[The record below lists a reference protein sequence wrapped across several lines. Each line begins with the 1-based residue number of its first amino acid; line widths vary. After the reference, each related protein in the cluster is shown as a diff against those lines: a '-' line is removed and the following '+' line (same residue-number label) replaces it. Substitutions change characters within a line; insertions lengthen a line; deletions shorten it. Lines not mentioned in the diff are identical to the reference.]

1 MKILKKIVLTF
12 LGVLVLAIISGYIYF
27 DQKFTPEKNYLTVEK
42 ESGKIPI
49 TWPGENKNVLLLPV
63 HFSGDSTVY
72 YLQFDTGSPYTLFYA
87 GAIKNI
93 KGIATSNERGKATFY
108 LGNTTVTSDKFR
120 IIDNGESSDKNDS
133 LKIIG
138 TLGADILED
147 RKTVIS
153 FKENYIVFNLAV
165 IPDGFGKNLT
175 DFTFKKRHIII
186 PALLKGNKE
195 KFLYDSGT
203 SAYELLTT
211 KEIWEGLK
219 SKDSE
224 IVTEKANSWQNVLTT
239 YTAKTDNLIKIGSK
253 NIPLNNVTYVEG
265 FSQTQYSMM
274 KFSGMTGMLGNQI
287 FMNNSLY
294 IDCLNHKLGVD

>member
-1 MKILKKIVLTF
+1 MKIFKKIVLAF
-12 LGVLVLAIISGYIYF
+12 LGVLVLALISGYIYF

-49 TWPGENKNVLLLPV
+49 TWPGENKNVLLVPV
-63 HFSGDSTVY
+63 HFSGDSSVY
-72 YLQFDTGSPYTLFYA
+72 YLQFDTGSPYTLFYTK
-87 GAIKNI
+87 AIKNI
-93 KGIATSNERGKATFY
+93 KGIATSNERSRTTFY

-153 FKENYIVFNLAV
+153 FKENYIVFNL
-165 IPDGFGKNLT
+165 PDTPDDFKNNLE

-203 SAYELLTT
+203 SAYELLTS
-211 KEIWEGLK
+211 KEIWESLK
-219 SKDSE
+219 SKDSKV
-224 IVTEKANSWQNVLTT
+224 IKEKANSWQNVLTT
-239 YTAKTDNLIKIGSK
+239 YIAKTDNYIKIGSK

-265 FSQTQYSMM
+265 FSQAQYSMM

-287 FMNNSLY
+287 FINNILY
-294 IDCLNHKLGVD
+294 IDCFNHKLGIE

>member
-1 MKILKKIVLTF
+1 M
-12 LGVLVLAIISGYIYF
+12 
-27 DQKFTPEKNYLTVEK
+27 
-42 ESGKIPI
+42 
-49 TWPGENKNVLLLPV
+49 
-63 HFSGDSTVY
+63 
-72 YLQFDTGSPYTLFYA
+72 
-87 GAIKNI
+87 
-93 KGIATSNERGKATFY
+93 
-108 LGNTTVTSDKFR
+108 TSDKFR

-211 KEIWEGLK
+211 KRNMGRLK
-219 SKDSE
+219 VKK
-224 IVTEKANSWQNVLTT
+224 IQKLLQKKANSWQNVLTT
-239 YTAKTDNLIKIGSK
+239 YTAKTDNLIKNRKQKYTPKQCYLCRRLFADTVFYDEVFGYDRNAGESDI
-253 NIPLNNVTYVEG
+253 YE
-265 FSQTQYSMM
+265 
-274 KFSGMTGMLGNQI
+274 
-287 FMNNSLY
+287 
-294 IDCLNHKLGVD
+294 